1 MSCRFC
7 LPVFTQK
14 IPRDFYLSLT
24 SSFLETAALWL
35 ALEFRSFSAAV
46 AFETYVW
53 VILFFFLFFSFFSSV
68 WYSGLLIILLS
79 RRSPI
84 NLGVFWIAVSIVVAK
99 IASFITYWLSISVV
113 VWWSAH
119 CLPGLLLIDR
129 EKSSLR
135 FSLFS
140 FQSSEWAHW
149 LLMRTNEWLWLD
161 FHPDSPVICESS
173 RIERYSL
180 ESRGIFSRDAGHFF
194 FETIDG
200 SDSFAL
206 EVWRRLKLVSVWR
219 SCRASEEEEW
229 GRGVGG
235 ILWKYGGVDVQFLR
249 IVRHWREVWEAE
261 KCFVISEE

>member
-1 MSCRFC
+1 MSPKRRSLVIKRKCDRNRFRWREVWAICRAGRR
-7 LPVFTQK
+7 Q
-14 IPRDFYLSLT
+14 LT
-24 SSFLETAALWL
+24 LNVMSFLSARLHAENPAWL
-35 ALEFRSFSAAV
+35 LFV
-46 AFETYVW
+46 TYVFIFGDGSSLISFRISLFFGGSGLW
-53 VILFFFLFFSFFSSV
+53 NVCLSYPFFFLFFSFFSSV

-180 ESRGIFSRDAGHFF
+180 ESRGIFS
-194 FETIDG
+194 
-200 SDSFAL
+200 S
-206 EVWRRLKLVSVWR
+206 
-219 SCRASEEEEW
+219 
-229 GRGVGG
+229 
-235 ILWKYGGVDVQFLR
+235 
-249 IVRHWREVWEAE
+249 
-261 KCFVISEE
+261 